1 MYERYSMASD
11 GLDVLEMADLEDLD
25 LLEDAE
31 EADLDELLGED
42 FDSYADVVDLGEVLR
57 GALLE
62 DYEDALPEELDEA
75 LLNIFDTLTPAE
87 SFNVGKAL
95 SQIEKGATRA
105 LADPTVGQIATTALP
120 IAGGAAGTYFGG
132 PAGTAVG
139 ASLGS
144 AAAKALPTS
153 GKASPAAVKTVGST
167 AAAPGQPPP
176 AKPPVARGSDAA
188 TKALVLTQDPT
199 ALLSLVA
206 LALGEHGRKS
216 FNGVSVGA
224 VMNLLSTVFGQAAA
238 DADELLYAS
247 EETPAYLLDGE
258 GYPSVD
264 PAAPADRAHALY
276 AALLGAENE
285 SLSEATGWR

>member
-11 GLDVLEMADLEDLD
+11 LFDVPEMADLENLD
-25 LLEDAE
+25 LPEDAE

-42 FDSYADVVDLGEVLR
+42 FDLYADVADLGEVLR

-75 LLNIFDTLTPAE
+75 LLNIFETLTPAE

-95 SQIEKGATRA
+95 SQIEKGAAQA
-105 LADPTVGQIATTALP
+105 LADPTVGQIAGTALP
-120 IAGGAAGTYFGG
+120 IAGAAAGTYFGG

-153 GKASPAAVKTVGST
+153 GKARPATAKKLGSSL
-167 AAAPGQPPP
+167 APGQRPP
-176 AKPPVARGSDAA
+176 AKPPVVGGSDAA
-188 TKALVLTQDPT
+188 TRALVLTQDPT

-216 FNGVSVGA
+216 VNGVPVGA

-238 DADELLYAS
+238 DADELLYSS
-247 EETPAYLLDGE
+247 EETPAYLLDAE

-264 PAAPADRAHALY
+264 PAAPAERAQALY